1 MIQNLGLGIFEELR
15 FIIELSLGLYPV
27 FFIYFQKKK
36 NFWFKFI
43 IPYIGILGTS
53 ISYCFFFQ
61 YIINVSNWGFTVF
74 FSSTWYLFL
83 TFLIFIHSIYCFEM
97 KINDG
102 ILFIIGGYA
111 IQHLDM
117 ILANEIVRFI
127 LYPDVVNH
135 LFIYFLI
142 CVGFTVLFY
151 TPYYLTIFFFNK
163 SRASILDDNIST
175 RILLL
180 VLIVMLYVSTYCF
193 QNFFRSYGSYDIQV
207 ISAIGDCFTSTMLIV
222 AMFMIEK
229 ASIDKREKEFMK
241 LMYQKEKERYDSF
254 KGNIDYMNVMLHDLK
269 YEIKKLA
276 DDGAI
281 SVSSYDEIK
290 KNISA
295 YGANI
300 DTGNEVMNLIMSD
313 ITYRCQSN
321 NIAFSPL
328 VDGKALNL
336 IDKNDLYIGMSNLF
350 DNAISYVKEL
360 PKDKRYINFIV
371 KKVNNFIII
380 KETNYLMN
388 PNLIEFNKDGSIKST
403 KKSDKQHGYG
413 TKSIVLFAKKY
424 KGDAYFKVENN
435 EFITTITIPN

>member
-1 MIQNLGLGIFEELR
+1 
-15 FIIELSLGLYPV
+15 
-27 FFIYFQKKK
+27 
-36 NFWFKFI
+36 
-43 IPYIGILGTS
+43 
-53 ISYCFFFQ
+53 
-61 YIINVSNWGFTVF
+61 
-74 FSSTWYLFL
+74 
-83 TFLIFIHSIYCFEM
+83 M

-142 CVGFTVLFY
+142 CAGFTVLFY

-193 QNFFRSYGSYDIQV
+193 QNFFRSHSSYDIQV

-295 YGANI
+295 YGANF

-313 ITYRCQSN
+313 IT
-321 NIAFSPL
+321 
-328 VDGKALNL
+328 
-336 IDKNDLYIGMSNLF
+336 
-350 DNAISYVKEL
+350 
-360 PKDKRYINFIV
+360 
-371 KKVNNFIII
+371 
-380 KETNYLMN
+380 
-388 PNLIEFNKDGSIKST
+388 
-403 KKSDKQHGYG
+403 
-413 TKSIVLFAKKY
+413 
-424 KGDAYFKVENN
+424 
-435 EFITTITIPN
+435 